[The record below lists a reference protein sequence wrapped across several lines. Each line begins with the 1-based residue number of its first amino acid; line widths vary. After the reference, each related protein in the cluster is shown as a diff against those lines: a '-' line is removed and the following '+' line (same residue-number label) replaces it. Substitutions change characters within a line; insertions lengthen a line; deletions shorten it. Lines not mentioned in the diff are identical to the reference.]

1 MSSTKRSIYELDL
14 LDDFLFTEAS
24 MDKQTSDLLIRL
36 IVERALGVKIGKL
49 IIEAQKTVNGV
60 DTDFHGIRMDVSIKE
75 VTDEQGK
82 TIRLFDIEPNNIKKV
97 HLPKR
102 SRFYQALLD
111 VKELEAGVDYDQL
124 PDMLT
129 IWILPYDP
137 FGKDCMLYS
146 VKNVVEDHPGIEYN
160 DGIRKLFLYTGGK
173 KGGTKA
179 LKNLLIYLERSIEEN
194 AVDEELKKLH
204 SSVKRLKSSRK
215 IGVKYMNM
223 QEVMKYK
230 IEEAVEEAV
239 KEAVDVAV
247 KEAVDAAVAENT
259 REVTKEVT
267 KEVELRMSELTGI
280 LLKENRLEDLKR
292 MTVDEVFRRELLGYY
307 FP

>member
-1 MSSTKRSIYELDL
+1 MT
-14 LDDFLFTEAS
+14 
-24 MDKQTSDLLIRL
+24 
-36 IVERALGVKIGKL
+36 
-49 IIEAQKTVNGV
+49 
-60 DTDFHGIRMDVSIKE
+60 
-75 VTDEQGK
+75 
-82 TIRLFDIEPNNIKKV
+82 
-97 HLPKR
+97 
-102 SRFYQALLD
+102 
-111 VKELEAGVDYDQL
+111 
-124 PDMLT
+124 
-129 IWILPYDP
+129 
-137 FGKDCMLYS
+137 
-146 VKNVVEDHPGIEYN
+146 
-160 DGIRKLFLYTGGK
+160 
-173 KGGTKA
+173 
-179 LKNLLIYLERSIEEN
+179 YLESSIEEN

-247 KEAVDAAVAENT
+247 AENT
-259 REVTKEVT
+259 REVT

-292 MTVDEVFRRELLGYY
+292 MTEDESFRRELLGYY

>member
-1 MSSTKRSIYELDL
+1 M
-14 LDDFLFTEAS
+14 
-24 MDKQTSDLLIRL
+24 
-36 IVERALGVKIGKL
+36 
-49 IIEAQKTVNGV
+49 
-60 DTDFHGIRMDVSIKE
+60 
-75 VTDEQGK
+75 
-82 TIRLFDIEPNNIKKV
+82 
-97 HLPKR
+97 
-102 SRFYQALLD
+102 D
-111 VKELEAGVDYDQL
+111 VKELEAGVDYDKL

-146 VKNVVEDHPGIEYN
+146 VKNVVEEHPEIEYN

-179 LKNLLIYLERSIEEN
+179 LKNLLTYLESSIEEN

-247 KEAVDAAVAENT
+247 AENT
-259 REVTKEVT
+259 R
-267 KEVELRMSELTGI
+267 EVELRMSELTGI

-292 MTVDEVFRRELLGYY
+292 MTEDESFRRELLGYY

>member
-1 MSSTKRSIYELDL
+1 M
-14 LDDFLFTEAS
+14 
-24 MDKQTSDLLIRL
+24 
-36 IVERALGVKIGKL
+36 
-49 IIEAQKTVNGV
+49 
-60 DTDFHGIRMDVSIKE
+60 
-75 VTDEQGK
+75 
-82 TIRLFDIEPNNIKKV
+82 
-97 HLPKR
+97 
-102 SRFYQALLD
+102 
-111 VKELEAGVDYDQL
+111 KELEAGVDYDKL

-146 VKNVVEDHPGIEYN
+146 VKNVVEEHPEIEYN

-194 AVDEELKKLH
+194 AVDDELKKLH

-247 KEAVDAAVAENT
+247 KEAVDVAVAENT
-259 REVTKEVT
+259 REVT
-267 KEVELRMSELTGI
+267 KEVELRMSELTRI
-280 LLKENRLEDLKR
+280 LLNENRLEDLKR
-292 MTVDEVFRRELLGYY
+292 MTEDESFRKELLSHY
-307 FP
+307 FSE